1 MKKPQLCIGSVQFGK
16 NYGVTNNNGK
26 INPLDVSKILRKM
39 IDNNI
44 EYIDTAQS
52 YGDAEKVLGSM
63 ILNKNKYKIITKI
76 NPLLCEGIEK
86 NLQKNFLNKTFNKS
100 LFNLKQHS
108 IEGLLLHS
116 PKNLNKSEKS
126 FLTDWLCQIKD
137 EKKVKKIGLSIYDE
151 EDIVDFDINLLDI
164 IQLPFSIYDTR
175 LQNSGF
181 LKHLNSN
188 GVEVYARSIF
198 LQGLILTS
206 GSKWPKWI
214 QKEDIE
220 MHKQFINRINE
231 LNISLLDA
239 ALSFVYNSANIKK
252 IIVGVSSLHEFNQ
265 IIDSFKK
272 IDLINLKKLSGNIPI
287 FKKSILDPRL
297 WHLK

>member
-1 MKKPQLCIGSVQFGK
+1 M
-16 NYGVTNNNGK
+16 
-26 INPLDVSKILRKM
+26 
-39 IDNNI
+39 
-44 EYIDTAQS
+44 
-52 YGDAEKVLGSM
+52 
-63 ILNKNKYKIITKI
+63 
-76 NPLLCEGIEK
+76 
-86 NLQKNFLNKTFNKS
+86 
-100 LFNLKQHS
+100 
-108 IEGLLLHS
+108 
-116 PKNLNKSEKS
+116 
-126 FLTDWLCQIKD
+126 
-137 EKKVKKIGLSIYDE
+137 KKVKKIGLSIYDE

-272 IDLINLKKLSGNIPI
+272 
-287 FKKSILDPRL
+287 
-297 WHLK
+297 